1 MMQIYNTLTRK
12 KENFTPIKKGEVTMY
27 VCGPTVYDFDHLG
40 HARTFIFFDFL
51 RRFLIFQGYKVNFA
65 QNITDVGHLVGDG
78 DLGEDKLEKRARE
91 KRISP
96 EELARKFEQAHF
108 EDMAKLNI
116 FKPDFSPRAS
126 DNIAEIIDLIKIL
139 EKKRLTYEKDGNV
152 YFNVSKYPDYGQ
164 LSHRKLADQ
173 NGQHNFTLWRKAGS
187 RNIQIWDSPWG
198 KGFPGWHIECSAM
211 AHKIFGKEFDIHG
224 SAQEHIFPH
233 HENEIAQSVCGYGKV
248 PAKYWVHTGL
258 LNINGAKMSK
268 SKGNFITI
276 CEAIKKYN
284 PNALRLA
291 LLSSYYRKPFD
302 FTDLMM
308 QQFQTIYQK
317 ISQVKSKF
325 NRPLGGDKKVFNEF
339 VSALK
344 NDLNMAE
351 ALKVLENSANKLSQ
365 EDFAA
370 VEYILG
376 VNFVLKEKK
385 LTSAQQSL
393 IKQRE
398 QLRASGKYDEADKI
412 RQVLTKQGLDIED
425 TTDGTN
431 VV

>member
-187 RNIQIWDSPWG
+187 RSIQIWDSPWG

-233 HENEIAQSVCGYGKV
+233 HENEIAQSVCGYGKM
-248 PAKYWVHTGL
+248 PAQYWVHTGL

-325 NRPLGGDKKVFNEF
+325 NRPLGGDTKVFNEF

>member
-1 MMQIYNTLTRK
+1 
-12 KENFTPIKKGEVTMY
+12 MY

-233 HENEIAQSVCGYGKV
+233 HENEIAQSVCGYGKM
-248 PAKYWVHTGL
+248 PAQYWVHTGL

-325 NRPLGGDKKVFNEF
+325 NRPLGGDTKVFNEF

>member
-78 DLGEDKLEKRARE
+78 DLDEDKLEKRARE

-233 HENEIAQSVCGYGKV
+233 HENEIAQSVCGYGKM
-248 PAKYWVHTGL
+248 PAQYWVHTGL

-365 EDFAA
+365 EDFEA

>member
-1 MMQIYNTLTRK
+1 MQIYNTLTRK

-233 HENEIAQSVCGYGKV
+233 HENEIAQSVCGYGKM
-248 PAKYWVHTGL
+248 PAQYWVHTGL

-325 NRPLGGDKKVFNEF
+325 NRPLGGDTKVFNEF

-365 EDFAA
+365 EDFEA

>member
-78 DLGEDKLEKRARE
+78 DLDEDKLEKRARE

-233 HENEIAQSVCGYGKV
+233 HENEIAQSVCGYGKM
-248 PAKYWVHTGL
+248 PAQYWVHTGL

-339 VSALK
+339 VSVLK
-344 NDLNMAE
+344 NDINMAE

-365 EDFAA
+365 EDFEA

>member
-1 MMQIYNTLTRK
+1 MQIYNTLTRK

-78 DLGEDKLEKRARE
+78 DLDEDKLEKRARE

-233 HENEIAQSVCGYGKV
+233 HENEIAQSVCGYGKM
-248 PAKYWVHTGL
+248 PAQYWVHTGL

-339 VSALK
+339 VSVLK
-344 NDLNMAE
+344 NDINMAE

-365 EDFAA
+365 EDFEA

>member
-1 MMQIYNTLTRK
+1 
-12 KENFTPIKKGEVTMY
+12 MY

-233 HENEIAQSVCGYGKV
+233 HENEIAQSVCGYGKM
-248 PAKYWVHTGL
+248 PAQYWVHTGL

-325 NRPLGGDKKVFNEF
+325 NRPLGGDTKVFNEF

-365 EDFAA
+365 EDFEA

>member
-233 HENEIAQSVCGYGKV
+233 HENEIAQSVCGYGKM
-248 PAKYWVHTGL
+248 PAQYWVHTGL

-339 VSALK
+339 VSVLK
-344 NDLNMAE
+344 NDINMAE

-365 EDFAA
+365 EDFEA

>member
-1 MMQIYNTLTRK
+1 
-12 KENFTPIKKGEVTMY
+12 MY

-78 DLGEDKLEKRARE
+78 DLDEDKLEKRARE

-233 HENEIAQSVCGYGKV
+233 HENEIAQSVCGYGKM
-248 PAKYWVHTGL
+248 PAQYWVHTGL

-339 VSALK
+339 VSVLK
-344 NDLNMAE
+344 NDINMAE

-365 EDFAA
+365 EDFEA

>member
-78 DLGEDKLEKRARE
+78 DLDEDKLEKRARE

-339 VSALK
+339 VSVLK
-344 NDLNMAE
+344 NDINMAE

-365 EDFAA
+365 EDFEA

>member
-1 MMQIYNTLTRK
+1 MQIYNTLTRK

-233 HENEIAQSVCGYGKV
+233 HENEIAQSVCGYGKM
-248 PAKYWVHTGL
+248 PAQYWVHTGL

-325 NRPLGGDKKVFNEF
+325 NRPLGGDTKVFNEF

>member
-1 MMQIYNTLTRK
+1 
-12 KENFTPIKKGEVTMY
+12 MY

-233 HENEIAQSVCGYGKV
+233 HENEIAQSVCGYGKM
-248 PAKYWVHTGL
+248 PAQYWVHTGL

-339 VSALK
+339 VSVLK
-344 NDLNMAE
+344 NDINMAE

-365 EDFAA
+365 EDFEA

>member
-1 MMQIYNTLTRK
+1 MQIYNTLTRK

-233 HENEIAQSVCGYGKV
+233 HENEIAQSVCGYGKM
-248 PAKYWVHTGL
+248 PAQYWVHTGL

-365 EDFAA
+365 EDFEA

>member
-1 MMQIYNTLTRK
+1 MQIYNTLTRK

-233 HENEIAQSVCGYGKV
+233 HENEIAQSVCGYGKM
-248 PAKYWVHTGL
+248 PAQYWVHTGL

-339 VSALK
+339 VSVLK
-344 NDLNMAE
+344 NDINMAE

>member
-1 MMQIYNTLTRK
+1 MQIYNTLTRK

-233 HENEIAQSVCGYGKV
+233 HENEIAQSVCGYGKM
-248 PAKYWVHTGL
+248 PAQYWVHTGL

>member
-1 MMQIYNTLTRK
+1 MQIYNTLTRK

-233 HENEIAQSVCGYGKV
+233 HENEIAQSVCGYGKM
-248 PAKYWVHTGL
+248 PAQYWVHTGL

-339 VSALK
+339 VSVLK
-344 NDLNMAE
+344 NDINMAE

-365 EDFAA
+365 EDFEA

>member
-1 MMQIYNTLTRK
+1 
-12 KENFTPIKKGEVTMY
+12 

-233 HENEIAQSVCGYGKV
+233 HENEIAQSVCGYGKM
-248 PAKYWVHTGL
+248 PAQYWVHTGL

-325 NRPLGGDKKVFNEF
+325 NRPLGGDKKVF
-339 VSALK
+339 L
-344 NDLNMAE
+344 L
-351 ALKVLENSANKLSQ
+351 
-365 EDFAA
+365 
-370 VEYILG
+370 
-376 VNFVLKEKK
+376 
-385 LTSAQQSL
+385 
-393 IKQRE
+393 
-398 QLRASGKYDEADKI
+398 
-412 RQVLTKQGLDIED
+412 
-425 TTDGTN
+425 
-431 VV
+431 

>member
-233 HENEIAQSVCGYGKV
+233 HENEIAQSVCGYGKM
-248 PAKYWVHTGL
+248 PAQYWVHTGL

-339 VSALK
+339 VSVLK
-344 NDLNMAE
+344 NDINMAE

>member
-233 HENEIAQSVCGYGKV
+233 HENEIAQSVCGYGKM
-248 PAKYWVHTGL
+248 PAQYWVHTGL

-325 NRPLGGDKKVFNEF
+325 NRPLGGDTKVFNEF

>member
-233 HENEIAQSVCGYGKV
+233 HENEIAQSVCGYGKM
-248 PAKYWVHTGL
+248 PAQYWVHTGL

-325 NRPLGGDKKVFNEF
+325 NRPLGGDTKVFNEF

-365 EDFAA
+365 EDFEA

>member
-1 MMQIYNTLTRK
+1 MQIYNTLTRK

-78 DLGEDKLEKRARE
+78 DLDEDKLEKRARE

-233 HENEIAQSVCGYGKV
+233 HENEIAQSVCGYGKM
-248 PAKYWVHTGL
+248 PAQYWVHTGL

-325 NRPLGGDKKVFNEF
+325 NRPLGGDTKVFNEF
-339 VSALK
+339 VSVLK
-344 NDLNMAE
+344 NDINMAE

-365 EDFAA
+365 EDFEA

>member
-1 MMQIYNTLTRK
+1 MQIYNTLTRK

-78 DLGEDKLEKRARE
+78 DLDEDKLEKRARE

-233 HENEIAQSVCGYGKV
+233 HENEIAQSVCGYGKM
-248 PAKYWVHTGL
+248 PAQYWVHTGL

-325 NRPLGGDKKVFNEF
+325 NRPLGGDTKVFNEF